1 MNGVGLIPEE
11 AQRRKELTIMY
22 LSQLQSKYSGYTAD
36 NFNIYIGKEL
46 VIYYLAGSGLTP
58 AFGYDKEA
66 GKRTKEI
73 VGQYL
78 EAYFQGFGV
87 QRVKLPKEFN
97 SDAISDL
104 SKIELVE
111 PEACEVNGRIFVKAS
126 GIKAVK

>member
-1 MNGVGLIPEE
+1 
-11 AQRRKELTIMY
+11 MY
-22 LSQLQSKYSGYTAD
+22 LSQLQSKYSGYTAN
-36 NFNIYIGKEL
+36 NFNTYFGKEL

-87 QRVKLPKEFN
+87 QRVKLPRDFN
-97 SDAISDL
+97 ADEVADL
-104 SKIELVE
+104 SKIELVN
-111 PEACEVNGRIFVKAS
+111 PEACEVNGRIFVRAC
-126 GIKAVK
+126 GVKAVK

>member
-1 MNGVGLIPEE
+1 
-11 AQRRKELTIMY
+11 MY
-22 LSQLQSKYSGYTAD
+22 LSQLQSKYSGYTAN
-36 NFNIYIGKEL
+36 NFNTYFGKEL

-87 QRVKLPKEFN
+87 QRVKLPRDFN
-97 SDAISDL
+97 ADEVADL
-104 SKIELVE
+104 SKIELVN
-111 PEACEVNGRIFVKAS
+111 PEACEVNGRIFVRA
-126 GIKAVK
+126 GGVKAVK

>member
-1 MNGVGLIPEE
+1 
-11 AQRRKELTIMY
+11 MY
-22 LSQLQSKYSGYTAD
+22 LSQLRAKFSGYTSD
-36 NFNIYIGKEL
+36 NFNTYFGPNA
-46 VIYYLAGSGLTP
+46 VIYFLAGSGLTP

-97 SDAISDL
+97 ADGIADL
-104 SKIELVE
+104 SKIELVN
-111 PEACEVNGRIFVKAS
+111 PEACEVNGRIFVRA
-126 GIKAVK
+126 GGVKAVK

>member
-1 MNGVGLIPEE
+1 MKTLPRWGTILSVGLILKSIIGW
-11 AQRRKELTIMY
+11 R
-22 LSQLQSKYSGYTAD
+22 SSGH
-36 NFNIYIGKEL
+36 NFNIYFGKEL